1 MLMSTL
7 FNGEKAFKHIE
18 KLAVEIGPRQGGYKE
33 DRLAAEYIES
43 EFKKLGLKTW
53 RQRFEIRTGR
63 TTAQRLEI
71 LEPYTEAVECEGMSM
86 IGVSGPEGVEGE
98 LIRIETTDEEYLTPE
113 IEGKIVVTNAVKRK
127 NLELIA
133 KRKPLGFIFI
143 ERHPRVLTKHFWGN
157 FPQGKDYGNFPSV
170 RVSFEDGLRLLKK
183 GAKKARVVV
192 EAERGTKKTQN
203 VVAELTGS
211 TRPEE
216 IIVVGGHYDSVPGVR
231 GASDNAGGTA
241 MTMELARV
249 FKEKGSKRTLRFVA
263 WGSEEMGLD
272 GSNLYA
278 KNLKEADKEAKE
290 RDEEAETELGLHR
303 LCVNLDVHGAMIGTN
318 AAMVL
323 GTPMLSNSVKL
334 LSRETGTV
342 FDVKEGVYSSDGTPL
357 SAVGIP
363 SVSFSRRSG
372 IDIMMHSVEDTIEYL
387 SPDALE
393 LQGRFIEEWM
403 TRYVSE
409 AAAFP
414 FERKIP
420 EKLRDE
426 IKKYYDDWHEKLP

>member
-1 MLMSTL
+1 MPTL
-7 FNGEKAFKHIE
+7 FSGEKAFKHIE
-18 KLAVEIGPRQGGYKE
+18 KLAVEIGPRQGGYDE
-33 DRLAAEYIES
+33 DRLAADYIES

-53 RQRFEIRTGR
+53 RQGFEIKTGR

-86 IGVSGPEGVEGE
+86 IGVTGPEGVEGE
-98 LIRIETTDEEYLTPE
+98 LIRIETTDEEYLSPE

-133 KRKPLGFIFI
+133 KLKPLGFII
-143 ERHPRVLTKHFWGN
+143 VERTPRVPTKHFWGN

-183 GAKKARVVV
+183 GARRARIVV
-192 EAERGTKKTQN
+192 EAERDTKKTQN
-203 VVAELTGS
+203 VIAELQGS
-211 TRPEE
+211 TRPDE
-216 IIVVGGHYDSVPGVR
+216 IVVVGGHYDSVPGVR

-249 FKEKGSKRTLRFVA
+249 FREKGSKRTFRFVA

-278 KNLKEADKEAKE
+278 KKLKEADEAAKE
-290 RDEEAETELGLHR
+290 KYEDAETELERHR
-303 LCVNLDVHGAMIGTN
+303 LCVNLDVQGSMIGTN
-318 AAMVL
+318 AAMIL
-323 GTPMLSNSVKL
+323 GNPMLTNSVKL
-334 LSRETGTV
+334 LSREIGTV

-372 IDIMMHSVEDTIEYL
+372 IDVMMHSVEDTIEYL

-403 TRYVSE
+403 TRYVSD

-414 FERKIP
+414 FEREVP

-426 IKKYYDDWHEKLP
+426 IIKYYENWNEKMP

>member
-1 MLMSTL
+1 MSAL
-7 FNGEKAFKHIE
+7 FSGEKAFKHLE
-18 KLAVEIGPRQGGYKE
+18 KLAVEIGPRQGGYEE

-43 EFKKLGLKTW
+43 EFKRLGLKTW
-53 RQRFEIRTGR
+53 RQEFEIKTGR

-71 LEPYTEAVECEGMSM
+71 LEPYSEAVECEGMPM
-86 IGVSGPEGVEGE
+86 MGVTGPEGVEGE
-98 LIRIETTDEEYLTPE
+98 LLRLETTDEEYLTPE
-113 IEGKIVVTNAVKRK
+113 IEGKIVVTDAVKGK

-133 KRKPLGFIFI
+133 KLKPLGFIFI
-143 ERHPRVLTKHFWGN
+143 ERHPRVPTKHFIGN
-157 FPQGKDYGNFPSV
+157 LPRGKDYGNLPSV
-170 RVSFEDGLRLLKK
+170 RVSFEDGLRLLKM
-183 GAKKARVVV
+183 GGEKARIVV
-192 EAERGTKKTQN
+192 EAERDAKNTQN
-203 VVAELTGS
+203 VIAELPGS
-211 TRPEE
+211 TRPDE
-216 IIVVGGHYDSVPGVR
+216 IVVVGGHYDSVPGVR

-241 MTMELARV
+241 MTVELARV
-249 FKEKGSKRTLRFVA
+249 FKERGSKRTLRFVA
-263 WGSEEMGLD
+263 WGSEERGLD

-278 KNLKEADKEAKE
+278 KKLKEADKVAKE
-290 RDEEAETELGLHR
+290 EDEDAETELDRHR
-303 LCVNLDVHGAMIGTN
+303 LCVNLDVQGALIGTN

-323 GTPMLSNSVKL
+323 GTPLLTNSVKL

-342 FDVKEGVYSSDGTPL
+342 FEVKEGVYSSDGTPL
-357 SAVGIP
+357 SAVGVP

-414 FERKIP
+414 FEREIP

-426 IKKYYDDWHEKLP
+426 IKKYYEDWHEKMP

>member
-1 MLMSTL
+1 MPMSTL
-7 FNGEKAFKHIE
+7 FSGEKAFKHIE

-33 DRLAAEYIES
+33 DWLAAEYIES
-43 EFKKLGLKTW
+43 EFKELGLKTW
-53 RQRFEIRTGR
+53 RQEFEIKTGH
-63 TTAQRLEI
+63 TTAQKLEI
-71 LEPYTEAVECEGMSM
+71 LEPYTETVECEGMSM
-86 IGVSGPEGVEGE
+86 LGVSGPEGIDGE

-113 IEGKIVVTNAVKRK
+113 IEGKIVITDAVKRK

-143 ERHPRVLTKHFWGN
+143 ERHPRMLIKHFWGN

-170 RVSFEDGLRLLKK
+170 RVSFESGLRLLKK
-183 GAKKARVVV
+183 DAKRARIVV
-192 EAERGTKKTQN
+192 EAERDTKKTQN
-203 VVAELTGS
+203 IIAELPGS
-211 TRPEE
+211 TRPDEV
-216 IIVVGGHYDSVPGVR
+216 IVVGGHYDSVPGVR

-241 MTMELARV
+241 MTLELARV

-278 KNLKEADKEAKE
+278 KKLKEDDKTAKE
-290 RDEEAETELGLHR
+290 KDEEAKTELDRHR

-318 AAMVL
+318 AAMIL

-393 LQGRFIEEWM
+393 LQGIFIEGWM

-414 FERKIP
+414 FEREIP
-420 EKLRDE
+420 KKLRDE
-426 IKKYYDDWHEKLP
+426 IKKYYEDWNEKLP

>member
-1 MLMSTL
+1 MPTL
-7 FNGEKAFKHIE
+7 FSGEKAFKHIE
-18 KLAVEIGPRQGGYKE
+18 KLAVEIGPRQGGYDE
-33 DRLAAEYIES
+33 DRLAADYIES

-53 RQRFEIRTGR
+53 RQGFEIKTGR

-71 LEPYTEAVECEGMSM
+71 LEPYSEIVECEGMSM
-86 IGVSGPEGVEGE
+86 IGETGPEGVEGE
-98 LIRIETTDEEYLTPE
+98 LIRIETTDEEYLSPE
-113 IEGKIVVTNAVKRK
+113 IEGKIVVTDAVKRK
-127 NLELIA
+127 NLDLIA
-133 KRKPLGFIFI
+133 KLKPLGFII
-143 ERHPRVLTKHFWGN
+143 VERTPRVLTKHFWGN
-157 FPQGKDYGNFPSV
+157 FPRGKDYGNFPSV

-183 GAKKARVVV
+183 GARRARIVV
-192 EAERGTKKTQN
+192 EAERDTKNTQN
-203 VVAELTGS
+203 VIAELLGS
-211 TRPEE
+211 TRPDE
-216 IIVVGGHYDSVPGVR
+216 IVVVGGHYDSVPGVR

-249 FKEKGSKRTLRFVA
+249 FREKGSKRTFRFVA

-272 GSNLYA
+272 GSNIYA
-278 KNLKEADKEAKE
+278 KKLKEADEAAKE
-290 RDEEAETELGLHR
+290 KDEDAETELERHR
-303 LCVNLDVHGAMIGTN
+303 LCVNLDVQGSMIGTN

-323 GTPMLSNSVKL
+323 GNPMLTNSVKL
-334 LSRETGTV
+334 LSREIGTV

-403 TRYVSE
+403 TRYVSD

-414 FERKIP
+414 FERAIP

-426 IKKYYDDWHEKLP
+426 INKYYENWNEKMP

>member
-1 MLMSTL
+1 MSIL
-7 FNGEKAFKHIE
+7 FNGGKAFKHIE

-33 DRLAAEYIES
+33 DSLAAEYIES

-53 RQRFEIRTGR
+53 RQEFEIKTGR
-63 TTAQRLEI
+63 TTAQKLEI
-71 LEPYTEAVECEGMSM
+71 LEPYIETVECEGMSM

-113 IEGKIVVTNAVKRK
+113 IEGKIIVTDTVKRK

-133 KRKPLGFIFI
+133 KLKPRGFILI
-143 ERHPRVLTKHFWGN
+143 ERYPRMLTKHFWGN
-157 FPQGKDYGNFPSV
+157 FPQDKDYGNFPSV

-183 GAKKARVVV
+183 GAKRARIVI
-192 EAERGTKKTQN
+192 EAERDTKKTHN
-203 VVAELTGS
+203 ILAELPGS
-211 TRPEE
+211 TRAEE
-216 IIVVGGHYDSVPGVR
+216 IIVVGGHYDSVPDVK

-241 MTMELARV
+241 MTMELARI
-249 FKEKGSKRTLRFVA
+249 FKEKGSRRTLRFVA

-278 KNLKEADKEAKE
+278 KKLREDDKAAKE
-290 RDEEAETELGLHR
+290 KDEDAETELDHHR

-323 GTPMLSNSVKL
+323 GTPMLTNSVKL

-342 FDVKEGVYSSDGTPL
+342 FDVKEDVYSSDGTPL

-414 FERKIP
+414 FEREIP

-426 IKKYYDDWHEKLP
+426 IKKYYEDWHEKMP

>member
-1 MLMSTL
+1 MSAS
-7 FNGEKAFKHIE
+7 FSGEKAFNHIE

-53 RQRFEIRTGR
+53 RQEFEIKTGHA
-63 TTAQRLEI
+63 TAQRLEI
-71 LEPYTEAVECEGMSM
+71 LEPYTETVQCEAMSM
-86 IGVSGPEGVEGE
+86 LGVTGPEGVEGE
-98 LIRIETTDEEYLTPE
+98 LFRIETTDEEYLTPE
-113 IEGKIVVTNAVKRK
+113 IEGKIVVTDAVKRK

-143 ERHPRVLTKHFWGN
+143 ERHPRMLTKHFWGN

-170 RVSFEDGLRLLKK
+170 RVSFESGLRLLKK
-183 GAKKARVVV
+183 GAKRARVVV
-192 EAERGTKKTQN
+192 EAERDTKKTQN
-203 VVAELTGS
+203 ILAELPGS

-249 FKEKGSKRTLRFVA
+249 FKKKGSKRTLRFVA

-278 KNLKEADKEAKE
+278 KKLKEDDKAAKE
-290 RDEEAETELGLHR
+290 KDEDAETELGRHR

-318 AAMVL
+318 AANVL
-323 GTPMLSNSVKL
+323 GTTMLSNSVKL

-342 FDVKEGVYSSDGTPL
+342 FDVKEAVYSSDGTPL

-363 SVSFSRRSG
+363 SVSFSTRSG

-414 FERKIP
+414 FKREIP

-426 IKKYYDDWHEKLP
+426 IKKYYENWNEKLP

>member
-1 MLMSTL
+1 MSTL
-7 FNGEKAFKHIE
+7 FSGEKAFKHIE
-18 KLAVEIGPRQGGYKE
+18 KLAVEIGPRQGGYDE
-33 DRLAAEYIES
+33 DRLAADYIES

-53 RQRFEIRTGR
+53 RQEFEIKTGR
-63 TTAQRLEI
+63 TTAQSLEI
-71 LEPYTEAVECEGMSM
+71 LEPYTETVECEAMSM
-86 IGVSGPEGVEGE
+86 IGETGPDGVEGE
-98 LIRIETTDEEYLTPE
+98 LIRIETTDEEYLSPE
-113 IEGKIVVTNAVKRK
+113 IAGKIVVTNAVKRK

-133 KRKPLGFIFI
+133 KLKPLGFIII
-143 ERHPRVLTKHFWGN
+143 ERTPRVPTKHFWGN
-157 FPQGKDYGNFPSV
+157 FPRGKEYGSFPSV

-183 GAKKARVVV
+183 GANRARIVV
-192 EAERGTKKTQN
+192 EAERDTKNTQN
-203 VVAELTGS
+203 VIAELQGS
-211 TRPEE
+211 TRPDE
-216 IIVVGGHYDSVPGVR
+216 IVVVGGHYDSVPGVR

-249 FKEKGSKRTLRFVA
+249 FREKGSKRTLRFVA

-278 KNLKEADKEAKE
+278 KKLKEADKEDREK
-290 RDEEAETELGLHR
+290 DDDAETELGRHR

-323 GTPMLSNSVKL
+323 GNPMLTNSVKL
-334 LSRETGTV
+334 LSKETGTV
-342 FDVKEGVYSSDGTPL
+342 FEVKEGVYSSDGTPL

-372 IDIMMHSVEDTIEYL
+372 IDVMMHSVEDIIEYL
-387 SPDALE
+387 SPDALG
-393 LQGRFIEEWM
+393 LQGRFIEEWV
-403 TRYVSE
+403 TRYVSD

-414 FERKIP
+414 FEREIP

-426 IKKYYDDWHEKLP
+426 IKKYYESWNEKMP

>member
-1 MLMSTL
+1 MSTL
-7 FNGEKAFKHIE
+7 FSGEKAFKHIE
-18 KLAVEIGPRQGGYKE
+18 KLAVEIGPRQGGYDE
-33 DRLAAEYIES
+33 DRLAADYIES

-53 RQRFEIRTGR
+53 RQEFEIKTGR
-63 TTAQRLEI
+63 TMAQRLEI
-71 LEPYTEAVECEGMSM
+71 LEPYTETVECEGMSM
-86 IGVSGPEGVEGE
+86 IGETGPDGVEGE
-98 LIRIETTDEEYLTPE
+98 LIRIETTDEEYLSPE
-113 IEGKIVVTNAVKRK
+113 IAGKIVVTNAVKRK

-133 KRKPLGFIFI
+133 KLKPLGFIII
-143 ERHPRVLTKHFWGN
+143 ERTPRVPTKHFWGN
-157 FPQGKDYGNFPSV
+157 FPRGKEYGSFPSV

-183 GAKKARVVV
+183 GANRARIVV
-192 EAERGTKKTQN
+192 EAERDTKNTQN
-203 VVAELTGS
+203 VIAELQGS
-211 TRPEE
+211 TRPDE
-216 IIVVGGHYDSVPGVR
+216 IVVVGGHYDSVPGVR

-249 FKEKGSKRTLRFVA
+249 FREKGSKRTLRFVA

-278 KNLKEADKEAKE
+278 KKLKEADKEDREK
-290 RDEEAETELGLHR
+290 DDDAETELGCHR

-323 GTPMLSNSVKL
+323 GNPMLTNSVKL
-334 LSRETGTV
+334 LSKETGTV
-342 FDVKEGVYSSDGTPL
+342 FEVKEGVYSSDGTPL

-372 IDIMMHSVEDTIEYL
+372 IDVMMHSVEDIIEYL
-387 SPDALE
+387 SPDALG

-403 TRYVSE
+403 TRYVSD

-414 FERKIP
+414 FEREIP

-426 IKKYYDDWHEKLP
+426 IKKYYENWNEKMP

>member
-1 MLMSTL
+1 MSTL
-7 FNGEKAFKHIE
+7 FSGEKAFKHIE
-18 KLAVEIGPRQGGYKE
+18 KLAVEIGPRQGGYDE
-33 DRLAAEYIES
+33 DRLAADYIES

-53 RQRFEIRTGR
+53 RQEFEIKTGR

-71 LEPYTEAVECEGMSM
+71 LEPYTETVECEAMSM
-86 IGVSGPEGVEGE
+86 IGETGPDGVEGE
-98 LIRIETTDEEYLTPE
+98 LIRIETTDEEYLSPE
-113 IEGKIVVTNAVKRK
+113 IAGKIVVTNAVKRK

-133 KRKPLGFIFI
+133 KLKPLGFIII
-143 ERHPRVLTKHFWGN
+143 ERTPRVPTKHFWGN
-157 FPQGKDYGNFPSV
+157 FPRGKEYGSFPSV

-183 GAKKARVVV
+183 GANRARIVV
-192 EAERGTKKTQN
+192 EAERDTKNTQN
-203 VVAELTGS
+203 VIAELQGT
-211 TRPEE
+211 TRPDE
-216 IIVVGGHYDSVPGVR
+216 IVVVGGHYDSVPGVR

-249 FKEKGSKRTLRFVA
+249 FREKGSKRTLRFVA

-278 KNLKEADKEAKE
+278 KKLKEANKEDREK
-290 RDEEAETELGLHR
+290 DDDAETELGRHR

-323 GTPMLSNSVKL
+323 GNPMLTNSVKL
-334 LSRETGTV
+334 LSKETGIV
-342 FDVKEGVYSSDGTPL
+342 FEVKEGVYSSDGTPL

-403 TRYVSE
+403 TRYASD

-414 FERKIP
+414 FEREIP

-426 IKKYYDDWHEKLP
+426 IKKYYENWNEKMP

>member
-1 MLMSTL
+1 MSTS
-7 FNGEKAFKHIE
+7 FSGEKSFKHIE
-18 KLAVEIGPRQGGYKE
+18 KLAVEIGPRQGGYEE
-33 DRLAAEYIES
+33 DRLAADYIES
-43 EFKKLGLKTW
+43 EFEKLGLKTW
-53 RQRFEIRTGR
+53 RQEFEIETGH
-63 TTAQRLEI
+63 TKAQRLEI

-86 IGVSGPEGVEGE
+86 IGVTGPGGVEGE
-98 LIRIETTDEEYLTPE
+98 LIHIETTDEEYLTPE
-113 IEGKIVVTNAVKRK
+113 MEGKIVVTNAVKRK
-127 NLELIA
+127 NLELVA
-133 KRKPLGFIFI
+133 KRKPLGFIII
-143 ERHPRVLTKHFWGN
+143 ERHPRIMIKHFWGN
-157 FPQGKDYGNFPSV
+157 FPRGKDYGNFPSV

-183 GAKKARVVV
+183 GAKKARIVV
-192 EAERGTKKTQN
+192 EAERETKKTQN

-216 IIVVGGHYDSVPGVR
+216 IIVVGGHYDSVPGVK

-241 MTMELARV
+241 MTLEFARI
-249 FKEKGSKRTLRFVA
+249 FKERGSKRTLRFVA

-278 KNLKEADKEAKE
+278 KKLKEADKADKE
-290 RDEEAETELGLHR
+290 KDEDAETELDRHR
-303 LCVNLDVHGAMIGTN
+303 LCVNLDVQGAMIGTN

-323 GTPMLSNSVKL
+323 GPPMLTNSVKL
-334 LSRETGTV
+334 LSKETGTV

-357 SAVGIP
+357 SAVGVP

-387 SPDALE
+387 SPDALK
-393 LQGRFIEEWM
+393 LQGSFIEEWM

-414 FERKIP
+414 FEREIP
-420 EKLRDE
+420 EKLQGE
-426 IKKYYDDWHEKLP
+426 IKKYYENYREKMP

>member
-1 MLMSTL
+1 MSTL
-7 FNGEKAFKHIE
+7 FSGEKAFKHLE
-18 KLAVEIGPRQGGYKE
+18 KLAVEIGPRQGGYEE
-33 DRLAAEYIES
+33 DWLAADYIES

-53 RQRFEIRTGR
+53 RQGFEIKTGR
-63 TTAQRLEI
+63 TTAQMLEI
-71 LEPYTEAVECEGMSM
+71 LEPYSEAVECEGMSM
-86 IGVSGPEGVEGE
+86 IGETGPEGVEGE
-98 LIRIETTDEEYLTPE
+98 LIRIETTDEEYLSPE

-133 KRKPLGFIFI
+133 KLKPLGFIII
-143 ERHPRVLTKHFWGN
+143 ERTPRVPTKHFWGN
-157 FPQGKDYGNFPSV
+157 FPRGKDYGNFPSV

-183 GAKKARVVV
+183 GARRARIVI
-192 EAERGTKKTQN
+192 EAERETRKTQN
-203 VVAELTGS
+203 VIAELQGS

-216 IIVVGGHYDSVPGVR
+216 IVVVGGHYDSVPGVR

-241 MTMELARV
+241 MIMELARI
-249 FKEKGSKRTLRFVA
+249 FKERGSKRTLRFVA

-272 GSNLYA
+272 GSNLYS
-278 KNLKEADKEAKE
+278 KKLKEADEDAKE
-290 RDEEAETELGLHR
+290 KDDDAETELDSHR
-303 LCVNLDVHGAMIGTN
+303 LCVNLDVQGAMIGTN
-318 AAMVL
+318 AAMIL
-323 GTPMLSNSVKL
+323 GNPMLTNSVKL

-414 FERKIP
+414 FEREIP

-426 IKKYYDDWHEKLP
+426 IKKYYENWNEKMP